1 MVKGASN
8 PLSES
13 LGPSPAEEVAQLHF
27 NVCESQRG
35 DSEARRVLYD
45 LFRNRVYRLALR
57 MVGPDNVDDAT
68 QQIWL
73 QLFRSLS
80 QFKGASSF
88 QTWMYRL
95 AINECLQFRRKA
107 ARRPCVFLEADPVDD
122 KPSIQHD
129 SDDREL
135 LQQAM
140 DRLEPELRAVFLLR
154 EVEHLSYADIADS
167 LQVAEG
173 TVASRLNRARLELR
187 RHLTTLGWE
196 GTP

>member
-1 MVKGASN
+1 MTDEASKN
-8 PLSES
+8 LSEQIAS
-13 LGPSPAEEVAQLHF
+13 EHDQSGDQFRVISQASSGSAHAQ
-27 NVCESQRG
+27 
-35 DSEARRVLYD
+35 RVLYD
-45 LFRNRVYRLALR
+45 QYRPRIYRLALR
-57 MVGPDNVDDAT
+57 MIGAENVDDAT

-73 QLFRSLS
+73 QVFRNLHH
-80 QFKGASSF
+80 FKGKSRIE
-88 QTWMYRL
+88 TWMYRL

-107 ARRPCVFLEADPVDD
+107 ARRPCVHLETDPVDD
-122 KPSIQHD
+122 NASIQHD
-129 SDDREL
+129 SDNREL

-154 EVEHLSYADIADS
+154 EVEHLSYAEIADS